1 MAGTGS
7 DAGKSVLVAGLCRW
21 LARQGVKVAP
31 FKAQNMSLNS
41 FVTLDGAEI
50 GRAQAMQAAAAGIE
64 PTADMNPVLLKPGSD
79 RRSQVVVLGHPE
91 AEADA
96 VGYRSHAPRLR
107 QVALD
112 SLNRLRDAYD
122 VVICEGAG
130 SPAEINLRDTDVANM
145 GLARAAGLPVIVVG
159 DIDRGGVFAAMYG
172 TLALLSPAD
181 QALISGF
188 VINKFRGAPE
198 LLDSGLAMLRQ
209 LTGRPVYGV
218 LPWREGLWLDAE
230 DSLSLRAPEL
240 ATREPA
246 SVTREPASVTR
257 EPASVTREPASV
269 TREPVP
275 RSYSTSLD
283 HDVEPAS
290 FGPKDFLR
298 VAVVSLPRIS
308 NFTDVDALAAEPGV
322 LVRFAVTPADLA
334 DADLVVLPGSRAT
347 VADLAWLR
355 DRGLAGAIT
364 ERARAGRPVLGI
376 CGGYQ
381 MMAGQIEDPVESRRG
396 TVDGLGLLPVR
407 VRFGAEKILRRPQGR
422 ALGAPVAGYEIHH
435 GVAEITD
442 PVGSGSEPFLDG
454 CRRGA
459 VWGTSWHG
467 ALENDEFRRA
477 FLAEVAALAGRD
489 FTPAPGTD
497 FAAVREARLDA
508 LGDLVAGH
516 LDTAA
521 LSQLISGG
529 PVPGLPVLMT
539 SLNHDR

>member
-1 MAGTGS
+1 VAGTGS
-7 DAGKSVLVAGLCRW
+7 DAGKSALVAGLCRW
-21 LARQGVKVAP
+21 LARQGVSVAP

-41 FVTLDGAEI
+41 FVTADGAEI

-79 RRSQVVVLGHPE
+79 RRSQLVVLGQPE

-96 VGYRSHAPRLR
+96 VGYRAHAPRLR
-107 QVALD
+107 QVALA
-112 SLNRLRDAYD
+112 SLARLRDRYD

-145 GLARAAGLPVIVVG
+145 GLARAAGLPVVVVG
-159 DIDRGGVFAAMYG
+159 DIDRGGVFAAMFG

-181 QALISGF
+181 QALIAGF

-198 LLDSGLAMLRQ
+198 LLDSGLSLLHE

-230 DSLSLRAPEL
+230 DSLALSRG
-240 ATREPA
+240 TQ
-246 SVTREPASVTR
+246 
-257 EPASVTREPASV
+257 
-269 TREPVP
+269 
-275 RSYSTSLD
+275 
-283 HDVEPAS
+283 HDP
-290 FGPKDFLR
+290 FRMKDPLR
-298 VAVVSLPRIS
+298 VAVVKLPRIS
-308 NFTDVDALAAEPGV
+308 NFTDADALAAEPGV
-322 LVRFAVTPADLA
+322 LVRFSDDPAELA

-355 DRGLAGAIT
+355 ERGLAGAIT
-364 ERARAGRPVLGI
+364 DRARARRPVLGI

-381 MMAGQIEDPVESRRG
+381 MLAGQIDDPVESRLGR
-396 TVDGLGLLPVR
+396 VDGLGLLPVR
-407 VRFGAEKILRRPQGR
+407 VVFGPAKRLGRPVGG

-435 GVAEITD
+435 GLAEVID
-442 PVGSGSEPFLDG
+442 PAAEPFLDG
-454 CRRGA
+454 CRRDA

-467 ALENDEFRRA
+467 VLENDEFRHA

-497 FAAVREARLDA
+497 FAALRQARLDI

-521 LSQLISGG
+521 LGRLIAGG
-529 PVPGLPVLMT
+529 PPPGLP
-539 SLNHDR
+539 SLLVSLDHDR

>member
-1 MAGTGS
+1 MRGTLLVAGTGS

-41 FVTLDGAEI
+41 YVTLDGAEI

-64 PTADMNPVLLKPGSD
+64 PAADMNPVLLKPGSD

-112 SLNRLRDAYD
+112 SLRRLQDAYD

-209 LTGRPVYGV
+209 LTGRPVLGV
-218 LPWREGLWLDAE
+218 LPWRDGLWLDVE
-230 DSLSLRAPEL
+230 DSLSL
-240 ATREPA
+240 ATREPDRG
-246 SVTREPASVTR
+246 TP
-257 EPASVTREPASV
+257 PIP
-269 TREPVP
+269 
-275 RSYSTSLD
+275 
-283 HDVEPAS
+283 
-290 FGPKDFLR
+290 FGGKDFLR

-308 NFTDVDALAAEPGV
+308 NFTDTDALSAEPGV

-347 VADLAWLR
+347 VTDLAWLR
-355 DRGLAGAIT
+355 DRGLAEAVT

-381 MMAGQIEDPVESRRG
+381 MMASQIDDPVESRRG
-396 TVDGLGLLPVR
+396 LTEGLGLLPVR
-407 VRFGAEKILRRPQGR
+407 VRFGRQKILRRPQGR

-435 GVAEITD
+435 GVTEITD
-442 PVGSGSEPFLDG
+442 AKAEPFLDG

-489 FTPAPGTD
+489 FTPAPGTE

-508 LGDLVAGH
+508 LGNFVAGH
-516 LDTAA
+516 LDIAA
-521 LSQLISGG
+521 LSRLIEDG
-529 PVPGLPVLMT
+529 PVPGVPTLAT

>member
-1 MAGTGS
+1 VKGTLLVAGTGS

-41 FVTLDGAEI
+41 FVTADGAEI
-50 GRAQAMQAAAAGIE
+50 GRAQVMQAAAAGVE
-64 PTADMNPVLLKPGSD
+64 PVADMNPVLLKPGSD
-79 RRSQVVVLGHPE
+79 RRSQVVVLGQAE

-96 VGYRSHAPRLR
+96 VGYRAYAPRLR
-107 QVALD
+107 RVALE
-112 SLNRLRDAYD
+112 SLTRLRDRYD

-145 GLARAAGLPVIVVG
+145 GLARAADLPVIVVG

-172 TLALLSPAD
+172 TLALLAPED

-198 LLDSGLAMLRQ
+198 LLASGLSMLER
-209 LTGRPVYGV
+209 LTARPVYGV

-230 DSLSLRAPEL
+230 DSLSFSLPES
-240 ATREPA
+240 TRPG
-246 SVTREPASVTR
+246 P
-257 EPASVTREPASV
+257 
-269 TREPVP
+269 
-275 RSYSTSLD
+275 
-283 HDVEPAS
+283 

-298 VAVVSLPRIS
+298 VAVVKLPRVS

-322 LVRFAVTPADLA
+322 LVRFAVSPADLA

-355 DRGLAGAIT
+355 ERGLAGAVVA
-364 ERARAGRPVLGI
+364 RAQAGRPVLGI

-381 MMAGQIEDPVESRRG
+381 MLADQIDDQVESRQG
-396 TVDGLGLLPVR
+396 AVGGLGLLPVR
-407 VRFGAEKILRRPQGR
+407 VVFGPRKVLGRPQGH

-435 GVAEITD
+435 GIAEITD
-442 PVGSGSEPFLDG
+442 PAAEPFLDG

-467 ALENDEFRRA
+467 ALENNEFRRA
-477 FLAEVAALAGRD
+477 FLTEVAALAGRD
-489 FTPAPGTD
+489 FTPAPDTD
-497 FAAVREARLDA
+497 FAALRQARLDT

-521 LSQLISGG
+521 LAALIEGG
-529 PVPGLPVLMT
+529 PVPGRPSVVA
-539 SLNHDR
+539 SLEPGR